1 MDYKIALIPGDGI
14 GPEIVREAKKV
25 LDKVCEKYGH
35 SFSYSEVLLGGAS
48 IDVHG
53 VPLTDEAIATAKSSD
68 AVLMGSIGGDAK
80 TSPWYKLPADLRPE
94 AGLLAIRKGLGLFAN
109 MRPAY
114 LYEELKDACPL
125 REDIIGDGF
134 DMMIMRELTGGLY
147 FGARK
152 TEMVDGV
159 ITATDTLT
167 YNENEI
173 RRIAKRGFDIAMK
186 RRKKV
191 TSVDKANV
199 LDSSRLWRKVV
210 EEVAKDYPEV
220 TYEHMLV
227 DNCAMQLVKDPK
239 QFDVILTE
247 NMFGDILSDEASMVT
262 GSIGMLSSASLND
275 TKFGLYEPSGGSAP
289 DIAGKGIANPIATI
303 LSAAM
308 MLRYTFD
315 LDKEADAI
323 EAAVKQ
329 VLKDGYRT
337 IDIMPQEDAKKAYV
351 TQVGTSQMGDLIC
364 ERI

>member
-80 TSPWYKLPADLRPE
+80 TSPWYKLEPSKRPE
-94 AGLLAIRKGLGLFAN
+94 AGLLAIRKALNLFAN
-109 MRPAY
+109 LRPAY
-114 LYEELKDACPL
+114 LYNELRKACPL
-125 REDIIGDGF
+125 RDEIIGDGF
-134 DMMIMRELTGGLY
+134 DMIIVRELTGGLY
-147 FGARK
+147 FGERQTIEENGVK
-152 TEMVDGV
+152 TA
-159 ITATDTLT
+159 IDTLS

-173 RRIAKRGFDIAMK
+173 RRIAIKAFEIARK
-186 RRKKV
+186 RRNKV

-220 TYEHMLV
+220 TLEHMLV
-227 DNCAMQLVKDPK
+227 DNSAMQLVKDPK

-247 NMFGDILSDEASMVT
+247 NMFGDILSDEASMIT
-262 GSIGMLSSASLND
+262 GSIGMLASASLNE

-289 DIAGKGIANPIATI
+289 DIAGQGIANPIATI

-308 MLRYTFD
+308 MLRFSFD

-323 EAAVKQ
+323 EASVAK

-337 IDIMPQEDAKKAYV
+337 IDIMSEGK
-351 TQVGTSQMGDLIC
+351 TQIGTARMGDEIAAN
-364 ERI
+364 I

>member
-1 MDYKIALIPGDGI
+1 MECKIAVISGDGI

-25 LDKVCEKYGH
+25 LDVVAEKYGH
-35 SFSYSEVLLGGAS
+35 TFNYTDVLMGGAS

-53 VPLTDEAIATAKSSD
+53 IPLTDEAIETAKASD

-80 TSPWYKLPADLRPE
+80 VSPWYKLEPSKRPE
-94 AGLLAIRKGLGLFAN
+94 AGLLKIRKELNLFAN
-109 MRPAY
+109 LRPAY
-114 LYEELKDACPL
+114 LYDELRAACPL
-125 REDIIGDGF
+125 RDDIIGDGF

-147 FGARK
+147 FGDRK
-152 TEMVDGV
+152 TESIDGV
-159 ITATDTLT
+159 ITAVDTLT

-220 TYEHMLV
+220 TLEHMLV
-227 DNCAMQLVKDPK
+227 DNCAMQLVKDPA

-275 TKFGLYEPSGGSAP
+275 TKFGLYEPSHGSAP
-289 DIAGKGIANPIATI
+289 DIAGQDKANPIATI

-308 MLRYTFD
+308 MLRFTFD
-315 LDKEADAI
+315 LDKEADAM
-323 EAAVKQ
+323 EAAVQQ
-329 VLKDGYRT
+329 VLKDGFRT
-337 IDIMPQEDAKKAYV
+337 GDIYSSGC
-351 TQVGTSQMGDLIC
+351 TLVGTVQMGDLIA
-364 ERI
+364 ERIQ